1 MKIQTERITLS
12 GDLATPVGLF
22 LSLRDQYSGALL
34 LESSDYHAATNASS
48 FICLEPM
55 EGIFVEKDQIYRY
68 TNGQS
73 IPAGAANRETLLPAL
88 QSFLGSIELDNLQA
102 TDGIYGYFGH
112 GSVRYFEDVEPKKQM
127 DNTSTHPELI
137 FHLYRHV
144 IHLNHFNDTMAVHSY
159 FPEGTES
166 GTDRLL
172 NLLNNQQSQQFPF
185 MPAGEI
191 SSTSDDEG
199 YRQMVEHARQ
209 HCKRGDVFQL
219 VLSRRFSMPYKGDDF
234 NVYRALRRINPS
246 PYLYYLDYSSFRIF
260 GSSPESQLRITNRVA
275 TLNPIA
281 GTYRRTGND
290 ETDKVLAQQLTEDP
304 KENAEHA
311 MLVDLARNDLS
322 RSCKEVEVDTYKEV
336 QFFSHVIHLV
346 SKVSGKLREGVHPL
360 KVVADT
366 FPAGTL
372 SGAPKHR
379 ALQLIDRYEKAAR
392 GFYGGAVGF
401 IGLNGDVNL
410 AILIRS
416 FLSKNNKLYFQA
428 GAGIVDASSAESE
441 LQEVNNKLGALRKAI
456 NAAKT
461 SQL

>member
-1 MKIQTERITLS
+1 MKIKTERITLS

-22 LSLRDQYSGALL
+22 LSLRDHFSGALL

-48 FICLEPM
+48 YICLEPM
-55 EGIFVEKDQIYRY
+55 EGIYVQQEQIFRF

-73 IPAGAANRETLLPAL
+73 QTIGFADRSSVLPAL
-88 QSFLGSIELDNLQA
+88 QAFLESMEVDESQA
-102 TDGIYGYFGH
+102 SDGIYGYFGH
-112 GSVRYFEDVEPKKQM
+112 DSVRYFEDVELEKKM
-127 DNTSTHPELI
+127 ENDFSHPELM

-144 IHLNHFNDTMAVHSY
+144 IHLNHFNDTMTVHSY
-159 FPEGTES
+159 FAEGSDS
-166 GTDRLL
+166 GADRLL
-172 NLLNNQQSQQFPF
+172 NLMKNQRNQQFPF
-185 MPAGEI
+185 ASAGEI
-191 SSTSDDEG
+191 VSTTDDNS
-199 YRQMVEHARQ
+199 YLQMVEDARK
-209 HCKRGDVFQL
+209 HCKLGDVFQL
-219 VLSRRFSMPYKGDDF
+219 VLSRRFSMAYKGDDF

-246 PYLYYLDYSSFRIF
+246 PYLYFLDYGSFRIF
-260 GSSPESQLRITNRVA
+260 GSSPESQLRINNGAA

-290 ETDKVLAQQLTEDP
+290 ETDQALAQQLAQDP

-322 RSCKEVEVDTYKEV
+322 RNCKEVKVDTYKEV

-346 SKVSGKLREGVHPL
+346 SKVSGKLREGIHPL

-379 ALQLIDRYEKAAR
+379 ALLLIDHYEKEAR
-392 GFYGGAVGF
+392 GFYGGAIGF
-401 IGLNGDVNL
+401 IGFNGDVNL

-416 FLSKNNKLYFQA
+416 FMSKNNQLYFQA

-456 NAAKT
+456 QTANTQT
-461 SQL
+461 S